1 MKMIP
6 RIAALSLSLVMTA
19 LFSISSLADG
29 TVLESAADGAR
40 AGISDDGII
49 PISETAAEITDNAP
63 FDLDCKSAV
72 LIDLATGTVLYA
84 KNAAE
89 SLPPASVTKIM
100 TLLLTMEAM
109 DAGQF
114 ALGDNVQISE
124 YASSMGG
131 SQVFLKAGETM
142 SVEDLLKSTVIA
154 SANDAAVALAELVAG
169 SVDGFVVRM
178 NERAAQLGMT
188 STHFENPTGLDD
200 AVTNH
205 VTSAYDI
212 ALMSR
217 ELSKH
222 EKIFSY
228 SSIWMDSI
236 RDGAFGLTNTNRLVR
251 FYQGATGLKTGST
264 STAGFCISATAKRN
278 DLHLCAVIMGS
289 PNRDTRNE
297 AAKRLLDWGFANY
310 FIYHANGASTDE
322 IPLRGGA
329 AATIPASYGE
339 FTALLP
345 SASQGKVETS
355 VELPESVAAPIC
367 AGDTLGRVVYSVDG
381 KNVGEVPIVAQCDA
395 PRISFGQLLVRILSA
410 FFLKQCN

>member
-1 MKMIP
+1 MKMLP
-6 RIAALSLSLVMTA
+6 RIAALFLSILLA
-19 LFSISSLADG
+19 AFCCCPGLADG
-29 TVLESAADGAR
+29 
-40 AGISDDGII
+40 
-49 PISETAAEITDNAP
+49 EITRDASGVGADAGESIAVIADNAP

-72 LIDLATGTVLYA
+72 LIDLATGTVLYS
-84 KNAAE
+84 KNADEA
-89 SLPPASVTKIM
+89 LPPASVTKIM
-100 TLLLTMEAM
+100 TLLLTMEAL

-114 ALGDNVQISE
+114 ALTDSVQISE

-142 SVEDLLKSTVIA
+142 GVEDLIKSTVIA

-169 SVDGFVVRM
+169 SVEGFVVRM

-222 EKIFSY
+222 ETIFSY

-236 RDGAFGLTNTNRLVR
+236 RNGEFGLTNTNRLVR

-264 STAGFCISATAKRN
+264 SAAGFCISATARRN

-310 FIYHANGASTDE
+310 FSYHADGVSAGEVCVKGGAS
-322 IPLRGGA
+322 
-329 AATIPASYGE
+329 PALPVSYGE

-345 SASQGKVETS
+345 AASHGKVEAT
-355 VELPESVAAPIC
+355 VELPESVTAPVC
-367 AGDTLGRVVYSVDG
+367 AGDTVGRVIYSVDG
-381 KNVGEVPIVAQCDA
+381 ESVGEVPIKADCDA
-395 PRISFGQLLVRILSA
+395 PRISFGQLLVRILAA
-410 FFLKQCN
+410 FLLK